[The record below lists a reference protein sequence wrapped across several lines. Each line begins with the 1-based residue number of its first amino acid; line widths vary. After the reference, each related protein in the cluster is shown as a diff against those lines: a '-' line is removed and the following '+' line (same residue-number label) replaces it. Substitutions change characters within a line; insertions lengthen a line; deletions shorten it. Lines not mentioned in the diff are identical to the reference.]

1 MGGVELA
8 CPALDLA
15 TSQEVGAG
23 TPGVGP
29 GCQGMTRTKA
39 EITNYTP
46 VRAKPVM
53 LWRPKSWLRTRG
65 GGQESFTKAVAFEV
79 GLE

>member
-1 MGGVELA
+1 MGGVALV
-8 CPALDLA
+8 CPALDPA

-23 TPGVGP
+23 TPGLGP

-39 EITNYTP
+39 EIADYTP
-46 VRAKPVM
+46 GRAKPTM
-53 LWRPKSWLRTRG
+53 LWRPKSWLRARG
-65 GGQESFTKAVAFEV
+65 GGQESFTEAVAFEV